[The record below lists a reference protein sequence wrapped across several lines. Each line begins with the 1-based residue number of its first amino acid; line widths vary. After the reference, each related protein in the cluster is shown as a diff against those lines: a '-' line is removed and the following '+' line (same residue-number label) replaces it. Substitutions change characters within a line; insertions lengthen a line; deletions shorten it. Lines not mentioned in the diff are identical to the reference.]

1 MIYKFFETQLE
12 KRNKKDWVNTVEND
26 LKEIGLENLNFDCI
40 KTMSKLSFKKSI
52 KEKIQKTAFE
62 KLIRR
67 KEMHSKVKH
76 IKYETLEMS
85 DYLKPSVDQVCKEE
99 AQLIF
104 KIRCRVTNVKVN
116 QRGKYYDLNCRICKE
131 EEESQEHLLICKDLE
146 TKTEIENVNYEKI
159 FNGTVEEKLRIC
171 KKVKSSL
178 KMLEKINP

>member
-12 KRNKKDWVNTVEND
+12 KRNKKDWVNTVKND
-26 LKEIGLENLNFDCI
+26 LKEIRLENLNFDYI

-52 KEKIQKTAFE
+52 KEKIQNSAFD
-62 KLIRR
+62 KLIRK

-85 DYLKPSVDQVCKEE
+85 DYLKPGVDQVCKEE

-116 QRGKYYDLNCRICKE
+116 QRGKYDDMKCRICKKKLKVFSPKYFIDTQL
-131 EEESQEHLLICKDLE
+131 ESREKSLLRKVA
-146 TKTEIENVNYEKI
+146 KGSNSPTEALPS
-159 FNGTVEEKLRIC
+159 T
-171 KKVKSSL
+171 
-178 KMLEKINP
+178 PPT

>member
-1 MIYKFFETQLE
+1 
-12 KRNKKDWVNTVEND
+12 
-26 LKEIGLENLNFDCI
+26 
-40 KTMSKLSFKKSI
+40 
-52 KEKIQKTAFE
+52 
-62 KLIRR
+62 
-67 KEMHSKVKH
+67 
-76 IKYETLEMS
+76 MS

-178 KMLEKINP
+178 EMLEKINP